1 MNNSRALLV
10 ILFVFLLFIGLVAKL
25 AEIQIIKSE
34 ELKYYAQRQQTR
46 LETINAER
54 GLIYDR
60 NNVLLVYNRND
71 VTFYLDLRMLE
82 ENKKDDLAE
91 KFSSVFGKS
100 KAHYLKLMGKKDKT
114 IVIERKVP
122 VEKAALLKDI
132 DVYALFSIDEPT
144 RIYQYGPLASHL
156 LGYVNNDFDGVNG
169 IAKYYEDELDGEE
182 GSRLVERDASGRV
195 ITFSDEETKTAISG
209 DNLILTIDRNYQTIL
224 EEELKLGLIKYKG
237 KSATGILMDPNT
249 GEILALANV
258 NDFNPNFYWKF
269 DDFQRKNRAITD
281 TYEPGS
287 TFKAFT
293 LAALLE
299 EDKCDEDEIVNVEK
313 GKYKFRNT
321 YIRDTHVNQYLTV
334 KGILEESSNIGIAK
348 LIQRLNNDTYY
359 NYLRG
364 FGFGTFTSV
373 TLPGEVKGTLKKP
386 NRWSEYTK
394 TFLSFGYEVSVTP
407 LQLINAFSAIINGG
421 ILYEPHILK
430 GRTDK
435 NGKVLFET
443 SPIVVRRVI
452 SEETSARVRKMLRGV
467 VKNGTGSLADSK
479 LITVGGKTGT
489 SQNVIDGKYS
499 KKKYT
504 VSFIG
509 FFPVDNPKMVCLI
522 IVNSPDEEKYGGKV
536 AAPIFKNIT
545 ERILQTDLKKFQ
557 ETEEYKTNN
566 NIETKTVST
575 TTEKEFTPEVINVV
589 IASSN
594 YTNSEN
600 QKILMPDL
608 RGHTVKDALIKLN
621 LLGLKYDI
629 NGSGI
634 VTSQSINPGKK
645 IKQNQVCKITCSET
659 IISGANIY

>member
-10 ILFVFLLFIGLVAKL
+10 ILFVLLLFVSLVVKL

-46 LETINAER
+46 LEKVTAER

-82 ENKKDDLAE
+82 VNKKDDLAE

-100 KAHYLKLMGKKDKT
+100 KAHYLKLMRQKDKT

-122 VEKAALLKDI
+122 VEKAALLNEI
-132 DVYALFSIDEPT
+132 DENALFSIDEPT
-144 RIYQYGPLASHL
+144 RIYQYGSLASHL

-182 GSRLVERDASGRV
+182 GSRLVERDATGRV
-195 ITFSDEETKTAISG
+195 ITFSDEETKTAIPG

-224 EEELKLGLIKYKG
+224 EDELKLGLKKYKG
-237 KSATGILMDPNT
+237 KSATGILMDPKT

-258 NDFNPNFYWKF
+258 SDFNPNFYWKY
-269 DDFQRKNRAITD
+269 DDYQRKNRAITD

-293 LAALLE
+293 VAALLE
-299 EDKCDEDEIVNVEK
+299 EGKCYEDEIVNVEN

-321 YIRDTHVNQYLTV
+321 YIRDTHSNQYLTV
-334 KGILEESSNIGIAK
+334 KGILEESSNIGISK

-443 SPIVVRRVI
+443 SPTVVRRVI
-452 SEETSARVRKMLRGV
+452 SEKTSARIRNMLRSV

-479 LITVGGKTGT
+479 LISVGGKTGT
-489 SQNVIDGKYS
+489 SQKLIDGNYS
-499 KKKYT
+499 KDKYT

-509 FFPVDNPKMVCLI
+509 FFPTDNPQMVCLI
-522 IVNSPDEEKYGGKV
+522 IVNSPNEEKYGGKV

-545 ERILQTDLKKFQ
+545 ERILKTDLKKFQ
-557 ETEEYKTNN
+557 EVEEYNSNN
-566 NIETKTVST
+566 NFETKRVST
-575 TTEKEFTPEVINVV
+575 TNEKEITPEVINVV

-594 YTNSEN
+594 YTNSETK
-600 QKILMPDL
+600 KIIMPDL
-608 RGHTVKDALIKLN
+608 RGYTVKDALIKLN

-645 IKQNQVCKITCSET
+645 VKQNQICKINCSET

>member
-1 MNNSRALLV
+1 
-10 ILFVFLLFIGLVAKL
+10 
-25 AEIQIIKSE
+25 
-34 ELKYYAQRQQTR
+34 
-46 LETINAER
+46 
-54 GLIYDR
+54 
-60 NNVLLVYNRND
+60 
-71 VTFYLDLRMLE
+71 
-82 ENKKDDLAE
+82 
-91 KFSSVFGKS
+91 
-100 KAHYLKLMGKKDKT
+100 
-114 IVIERKVP
+114 
-122 VEKAALLKDI
+122 
-132 DVYALFSIDEPT
+132 
-144 RIYQYGPLASHL
+144 
-156 LGYVNNDFDGVNG
+156 
-169 IAKYYEDELDGEE
+169 
-182 GSRLVERDASGRV
+182 
-195 ITFSDEETKTAISG
+195 
-209 DNLILTIDRNYQTIL
+209 
-224 EEELKLGLIKYKG
+224 
-237 KSATGILMDPNT
+237 MDPNT

-258 NDFNPNFYWKF
+258 SDYDPNFYWKY
-269 DDFQRKNRAITD
+269 DDYQRKNRAITD

-293 LAALLE
+293 VAALLE
-299 EDKCDEDEIVNVEK
+299 EGKCYEDEIVNVEN

-334 KGILEESSNIGIAK
+334 NGILEESSNIGISK

-373 TLPGEVKGTLKKP
+373 TLPGEVKGLLKKP

-407 LQLINAFSAIINGG
+407 LQLINAFSAIVNGG

-435 NGKVLFET
+435 NGKVLFES

-452 SEETSARVRKMLRGV
+452 SEETSARIRKMLRSV

-489 SQNVIDGKYS
+489 SQKLIDGKYS
-499 KKKYT
+499 KRKYT

-509 FFPVDNPKMVCLI
+509 FFPADNPQMVCLI
-522 IVNSPDEEKYGGKV
+522 IVNSPSEEKYGGKV
-536 AAPIFKNIT
+536 AAPIFKNVT

-566 NIETKTVST
+566 NLETKMVST
-575 TTEKEFTPEVINVV
+575 TNVKEIAPEVTNVV
-589 IASSN
+589 IASNN
-594 YTNSEN
+594 YSNSEN
-600 QKILMPDL
+600 QKIIMPDL
-608 RGHTVKDALIKLN
+608 RGYTVKDALIKLN
-621 LLGLKYDI
+621 LLGLRYDI

-634 VTSQSINPGKK
+634 VTSQSISPGEK
-645 IKQNQVCKITCSET
+645 IKQNQVCKINCSET

>member
-10 ILFVFLLFIGLVAKL
+10 ILFVLLLFVALIVKL
-25 AEIQIIKSE
+25 FEIQIIKSE

-46 LETINAER
+46 LETIKAER

-71 VTFYLDLRMLE
+71 VTFYLDLRMLDL
-82 ENKKDDLAE
+82 NRKDDLAE

-100 KAHYLKLMGKKDKT
+100 KAHYLKLIRQKGKT
-114 IVIERKVP
+114 IIIERKVP
-122 VEKAALLKDI
+122 VEKVALLKDAN
-132 DVYALFSIDEPT
+132 VNALFSIDDPT
-144 RIYQYGPLASHL
+144 RIYQYGSLASHL
-156 LGYVNNDFDGVNG
+156 LGYVNNDFKGVNG
-169 IAKYYEDELDGEE
+169 VAKYYEDELSGEE
-182 GSRLVERDASGRV
+182 GSRLVERDAIGRV
-195 ITFSDEETKTAISG
+195 ITFSDEETKTSVPG

-224 EEELKLGLIKYKG
+224 EEELKQGLQKYKG

-269 DDFQRKNRAITD
+269 DDYQRKNRAITD

-299 EDKCDEDEIVNVEK
+299 EDECYEDEIVNVEN

-321 YIRDTHVNQYLTV
+321 YIRDTHINQYLTV
-334 KGILEESSNIGIAK
+334 KGILEESSNIGMSK
-348 LIQRLNNDTYY
+348 LIQRLNNETFY

-373 TLPGEVKGTLKKP
+373 TLPGEVKGKLKKP

-407 LQLINAFSAIINGG
+407 LQLINAFSAVINGG

-430 GRTDK
+430 ERTDK
-435 NGKVLFET
+435 NGKVLFE
-443 SPIVVRRVI
+443 SFPIIVRRVI
-452 SEETSARVRKMLRGV
+452 SEETSIRVRNILRSV
-467 VKNGTGSLADSK
+467 VKNGTGSSADSK

-489 SQNVIDGKYS
+489 SQKLINGKYS
-499 KKKYT
+499 SDKYT

-509 FFPVDNPKMVCLI
+509 FFPADNPQLVCLI
-522 IVNSPDEEKYGGKV
+522 IVNSPSEEKYGGKV
-536 AAPIFKNIT
+536 AAPIFKKIT
-545 ERILQTDLKKFQ
+545 ERILETNLKIFQ
-557 ETEEYKTNN
+557 KPEEYKTNEN
-566 NIETKTVST
+566 FETKMVSST
-575 TTEKEFTPEVINVV
+575 NEKGITPELANLVN
-589 IASSN
+589 ASGN
-594 YTNSEN
+594 YPNSEN
-600 QKILMPDL
+600 QKIIMPDL
-608 RGHTVKDALIKLN
+608 RGRSVKDALIKLN
-621 LLGLKYDI
+621 LLGLNYDI
-629 NGSGI
+629 HGSGI
-634 VTSQSINPGKK
+634 VTSQSIKPGMK
-645 IKQNQVCKITCSET
+645 IKQSQICKINCSET
-659 IISGANIY
+659 LISGANIC

>member
-1 MNNSRALLV
+1 MNNSRTLLV
-10 ILFVFLLFIGLVAKL
+10 VLFVLLLFVALIVKLV
-25 AEIQIIKSE
+25 EIQIIKSE
-34 ELKYYAQRQQTR
+34 ELKYYAQKQQTR
-46 LETINAER
+46 LETIKAER

-71 VTFYLDLRMLE
+71 VTFYLDLRMLDV
-82 ENKKDDLAE
+82 NRKDDLAQ

-100 KAHYLKLMGKKDKT
+100 KKHYLELMRQKGKT
-114 IVIERKVP
+114 IVIERKVS
-122 VEKAALLKDI
+122 VEKVTLLKDI
-132 DVYALFSIDEPT
+132 NVSALFSIDEPT
-144 RIYQYGPLASHL
+144 RIYQYGSLASHL
-156 LGYVNNDFDGVNG
+156 LGYVNNDFNGVNG
-169 IAKYYEDELDGEE
+169 VAKYYDDELNGEE
-182 GSRLVERDASGRV
+182 GSRLVERDALGRV
-195 ITFSDEETKTAISG
+195 ITFSDEETKAAIPG
-209 DNLILTIDRNYQTIL
+209 DNLLLTIDRNHQTIL
-224 EEELKLGLIKYKG
+224 EEELKLGLQKYKG
-237 KSATGILMDPNT
+237 RSATGILMDPNT

-258 NDFNPNFYWKF
+258 NDFNPNFYWKY
-269 DDFQRKNRAITD
+269 DDYQRKNRAITD

-293 LAALLE
+293 MAALLE
-299 EDKCDEDEIVNVEK
+299 EDKCYEDEIVNVEN

-321 YIRDTHVNQYLTV
+321 YIRDTHINQYLTV
-334 KGILEESSNIGIAK
+334 KGILEESSNIGISK
-348 LIQRLNNDTYY
+348 LIQRLDNDTHY

-386 NRWSEYTK
+386 NRWSKYTK

-435 NGKVLFET
+435 NGKVLFES

-452 SEETSARVRKMLRGV
+452 SEETSARVRNMLRSV
-467 VKNGTGSLADSK
+467 VKNGTGLLADSK

-489 SQNVIDGKYS
+489 SQKLIDGKYS
-499 KKKYT
+499 KSKYN

-509 FFPVDNPKMVCLI
+509 FFPADNPQLVCLI
-522 IVNSPDEEKYGGKV
+522 IVNSPNEEKYGGKV

-545 ERILQTDLKKFQ
+545 ERILETNLKKFQ
-557 ETEEYKTNN
+557 ETEEYKTNRN
-566 NIETKTVST
+566 FETKIVST
-575 TTEKEFTPEVINVV
+575 TNEKEVPLEVNNIVN
-589 IASSN
+589 ASSN
-594 YTNSEN
+594 YPNSEN

-608 RGHTVKDALIKLN
+608 RGSTVKDALIKLN
-621 LLGLKYDI
+621 LLGLNYDI

-634 VTSQSINPGKK
+634 VTSQSISPGMK
-645 IKQNQVCKITCSET
+645 IKQSQICKINCSET

>member
-1 MNNSRALLV
+1 MNNSRALLI
-10 ILFVFLLFIGLVAKL
+10 ILFVLLLFVSLIVKL

-46 LETINAER
+46 LEKVTAER

-82 ENKKDDLAE
+82 ANKKDDLAE

-100 KAHYLKLMGKKDKT
+100 KAHYLKLMRQKDKT

-122 VEKAALLKDI
+122 VEKAALLNEI
-132 DVYALFSIDEPT
+132 DENALFSIDEPT
-144 RIYQYGPLASHL
+144 RIYQYGSLASHL

-182 GSRLVERDASGRV
+182 GSRLVERDATGRV
-195 ITFSDEETKTAISG
+195 ITFSDEETKTAIPG

-224 EEELKLGLIKYKG
+224 EEELKLGLKKYKG
-237 KSATGILMDPNT
+237 KSATGILMDPKT
-249 GEILALANV
+249 GEILALANMS
-258 NDFNPNFYWKF
+258 DFNPNFYWKY
-269 DDFQRKNRAITD
+269 DDYQRKNRAITD

-293 LAALLE
+293 VAALLE
-299 EDKCDEDEIVNVEK
+299 EGKCYEDEIVNVEN

-321 YIRDTHVNQYLTV
+321 YIRDTHSNQYLTV
-334 KGILEESSNIGIAK
+334 KGILEESSNIGISK

-443 SPIVVRRVI
+443 SPTVVRRVI
-452 SEETSARVRKMLRGV
+452 SEKTSARIRNMLRSV
-467 VKNGTGSLADSK
+467 VKNGTGSLADSR
-479 LITVGGKTGT
+479 LISVGGKTGT
-489 SQNVIDGKYS
+489 SQKLIDGNYS
-499 KKKYT
+499 KDKYT

-509 FFPVDNPKMVCLI
+509 FFPTDNPQMVCLI
-522 IVNSPDEEKYGGKV
+522 IVNSPNEEKYGGKV
-536 AAPIFKNIT
+536 AAPIFKNII
-545 ERILQTDLKKFQ
+545 ERILKTDLKKFQ
-557 ETEEYKTNN
+557 EAEEYISNN
-566 NIETKTVST
+566 NFETKMVST
-575 TTEKEFTPEVINVV
+575 TNEKEITPEVINVV

-594 YTNSEN
+594 FTNSETK
-600 QKILMPDL
+600 KIIMPDL
-608 RGHTVKDALIKLN
+608 RGYTVKDALIKLN

-645 IKQNQVCKITCSET
+645 VKQNQICKINCSET

>member
-1 MNNSRALLV
+1 MVKLV
-10 ILFVFLLFIGLVAKL
+10 D
-25 AEIQIIKSE
+25 IQIIKSE

-46 LETINAER
+46 METINAER

-71 VTFYLDLRMLE
+71 VSFYLDLRML
-82 ENKKDDLAE
+82 NKNRKDDLAE

-100 KAHYLKLMGKKDKT
+100 KAHYLKLMGQKGKT

-132 DVYALFSIDEPT
+132 NLSALFSIDEPT

-156 LGYVNNDFDGVNG
+156 LGYVNNEFVGVNG
-169 IAKYYEDELDGEE
+169 VAKYYEDELNGEA
-182 GSRLVERDASGRV
+182 GSRLVERDAIGRV
-195 ITFSDEETKTAISG
+195 ITFSDEETKAAIPG
-209 DNLILTIDRNYQTIL
+209 DNLILTIDRSYQTIL
-224 EEELKLGLIKYKG
+224 EEELKLGLKKYKG
-237 KSATGILMDPNT
+237 RSATGILMDPNT

-258 NDFNPNFYWKF
+258 NDFNPNLYWKY
-269 DDFQRKNRAITD
+269 DDYQRKNRAITD

-293 LAALLE
+293 MAALLE
-299 EDKCDEDEIVNVEK
+299 EEKCNEDELINVEN

-321 YIRDTHVNQYLTV
+321 YIRDTHINQYLTV
-334 KGILEESSNIGIAK
+334 NGIFEESSNIGIAK

-386 NRWSEYTK
+386 NRWSKYTK

-430 GRTDK
+430 GSTDK
-435 NGKVLFET
+435 NGKVLFES

-452 SEETSARVRKMLRGV
+452 SEETSARVKNMLRGV

-489 SQNVIDGKYS
+489 SQKLIDGKYS
-499 KKKYT
+499 KSKYN

-509 FFPVDNPKMVCLI
+509 FFPADNPQLVCLI
-522 IVNSPDEEKYGGKV
+522 IVDSPNEEKYGGKV
-536 AAPIFKNIT
+536 AAPIFKKIT
-545 ERILQTDLKKFQ
+545 DRILETNLKKFQ
-557 ETEEYKTNN
+557 ETEEYKMNKNFDTRMISTPIENEVSPEVN
-566 NIETKTVST
+566 NIV
-575 TTEKEFTPEVINVV
+575 NV
-589 IASSN
+589 SSN
-594 YTNSEN
+594 YPNSQG

-621 LLGLKYDI
+621 LLGLNYDI
-629 NGSGI
+629 NGSGK
-634 VTSQSINPGKK
+634 VTSQSIKPGMN
-645 IKQNQVCKITCSET
+645 IKQNQVCKINCSES